1 MSKGWEGMEK
11 LIQIPEQAGE
21 GSNLGSQ
28 MWLYRD
34 DRSHKWS
41 VTARRKMSMSS
52 GKQGKK
58 PWHKDD
64 QNVKTCWFFA
74 TLWRKLNSYHFM
86 LTAIFTDFQLS
97 SENILQKRAGWLSLT
112 SQCLYWRLS
121 IPLRVILSFLKLW
134 IGVNLFV
141 QGLSTFQAPPVLSPT
156 QRQTKAEVPNSIKC
170 SATAF
175 HTPVL
180 DNWIL
185 AT

>member
-86 LTAIFTDFQLS
+86 LTAIFTDFHLS

-112 SQCLYWRLS
+112 SQCLYWRLFYSSDSYPIVFEVVDWCQS
-121 IPLRVILSFLKLW
+121 ICS
-134 IGVNLFV
+134 G
-141 QGLSTFQAPPVLSPT
+141 TFYFPSSSCVVTHSETNKGRSSQFHKMFSY
-156 QRQTKAEVPNSIKC
+156 SI
-170 SATAF
+170 S
-175 HTPVL
+175 HTCPG
-180 DNWIL
+180 
-185 AT
+185 